1 MADSA
6 PLTRVIINGGTTQDP
21 TPDLPAD
28 GPGDQFPGFLPD
40 DRQIAGFNIER
51 FKALTEADRGFAKPS
66 KFLAKIPIPSS
77 LWGNSEF
84 LETGRDLSFW
94 CDAASLPGAALQ
106 TRDVPRYGYGMI
118 EKRPVRNIVQDL
130 NFTFYADGGTDPD
143 RPNIGTNWNF
153 FTTWVRSISNFNMS
167 RGLMMPTGGNVPAG
181 TGGTGNNPSEPY
193 EISYKASYVS
203 DIEVHVFRPDGS
215 ESHAVVLRDAFP
227 TYVQEINVR
236 WGDDGAIMQIPVL
249 FAFTDWYLTGSI
261 AQG

>member
-1 MADSA
+1 MYLADTSA
-6 PLTRVIINGGTTQDP
+6 LIRNAINDSTGLL
-21 TPDLPAD
+21 LPAALA
-28 GPGDQFPGFLPD
+28 P
-40 DRQIAGFNIER
+40 DRQVAGFNPQR
-51 FKALTEADRGFAKPS
+51 FRALTEGDRGFAKPS
-66 KFLAKIPIPSS
+66 KFLAKIPIPAS
-77 LWGNSEF
+77 LYGADEF
-84 LETGRDLSFW
+84 NETGRDLSFW

-130 NFTFYADGGTDPD
+130 NFTFYADGGTN
-143 RPNIGTNWNF
+143 PNIPNEGTNWNF
-153 FTTWVRSISNFNMS
+153 FTTWVRSISNFNMAQ
-167 RGLMMPTGGNVPAG
+167 GFMMPPGGSVPAG
-181 TGGTGNNPSEPY
+181 TGGTGNNPLEPY
-193 EISYKASYVS
+193 EIAYKASYVS

-261 AQG
+261 ANG